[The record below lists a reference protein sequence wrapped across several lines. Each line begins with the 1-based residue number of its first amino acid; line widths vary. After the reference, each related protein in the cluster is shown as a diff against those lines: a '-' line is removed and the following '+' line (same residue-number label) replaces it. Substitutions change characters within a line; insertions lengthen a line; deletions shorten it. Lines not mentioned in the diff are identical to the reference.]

1 MRRFLL
7 GFVLGAAG
15 SGITYGISHSL
26 HWAAVVGVVVL
37 LLVWLGEFIL
47 DDLL

>member
-1 MRRFLL
+1 MRRFLV
-7 GFVLGAAG
+7 GFLLGAAS
-15 SGITYGISHSL
+15 SGITYGNSHSI
-26 HWAAVVGVVVL
+26 HWAAVVGVIVL